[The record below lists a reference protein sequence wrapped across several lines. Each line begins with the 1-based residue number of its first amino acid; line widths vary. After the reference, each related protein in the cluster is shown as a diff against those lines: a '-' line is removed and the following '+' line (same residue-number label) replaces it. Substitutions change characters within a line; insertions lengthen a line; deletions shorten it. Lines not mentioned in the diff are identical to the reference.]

1 MGDGWRA
8 MESKENEGGKGLWSV
23 GGENER
29 RIGHV
34 QTVVLQRRY
43 IPDPQA
49 GGQGGSRGHE
59 NIRGGAV
66 GKKQTEQDS

>member
-1 MGDGWRA
+1 

-49 GGQGGSRGHE
+49 GGQGGGSHIG
-59 NIRGGAV
+59 GGAV